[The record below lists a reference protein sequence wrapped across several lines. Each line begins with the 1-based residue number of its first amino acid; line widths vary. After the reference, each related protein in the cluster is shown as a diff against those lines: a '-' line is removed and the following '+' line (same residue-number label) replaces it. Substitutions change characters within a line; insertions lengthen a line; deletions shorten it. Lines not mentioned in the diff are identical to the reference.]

1 MNEAYRVIA
10 LEWLGKARSDY
21 LFAEASL
28 REFSGFYSQICIL
41 CHDAVEK
48 YLKAFLVS
56 HGRRPERIHDL
67 LAVLHACAEL
77 DQTLADLAP
86 HCAILN
92 DYYIPLKYPSHYPE
106 VIREQAEEAFA
117 AAKAVREAVE
127 MIMAG

>member
-1 MNEAYRVIA
+1 MNEAYRTIA

-48 YLKAFLVS
+48 YLKAVLVS
-56 HGRRPERIHDL
+56 NGHRPERIHDL
-67 LAVLHACAEL
+67 LAILHTCAEL
-77 DQTLADLAP
+77 DHTLLDFSP

-106 VIREQAEEAFA
+106 VTKEQAEEAFVA
-117 AAKAVREAVE
+117 ASAVREAVE
-127 MIMAG
+127 RIMAT